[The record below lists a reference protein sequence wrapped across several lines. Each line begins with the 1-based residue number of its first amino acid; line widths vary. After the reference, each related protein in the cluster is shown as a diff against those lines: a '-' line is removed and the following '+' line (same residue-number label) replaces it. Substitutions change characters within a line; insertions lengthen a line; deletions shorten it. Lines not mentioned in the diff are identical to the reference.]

1 MELPNSYKQPK
12 PDVKEEDF
20 WLDPDQGSP
29 PGLLLS
35 DRIKFY
41 REKVNL
47 IYPFDDRFLEPASYT
62 LHAGGEYLIHDE
74 VGKRMSGVLESGGKV
89 IIPPN
94 GLIYIRF
101 LEEVNIPHYMI
112 ARFNLRVK
120 QVYRGLLLG
129 TGPQVDPGF
138 RGHLGCPLH
147 NFTNEEK
154 TIEFFE
160 KLVTIDFEKTTPL
173 GKTYFADKKAE
184 NLGPQDFGQMRHGLV
199 TVTGVNDYPCK
210 IYNKEQ
216 DRPLKDYLPV
226 GESVQSSVFELQTEV
241 KQLREDV
248 KEFGKTIQRYRNI
261 GIYSLIGT
269 ALTVVGG
276 LVTLNLF
283 LYQSLESKYMN
294 LETNSFTGYMNLKD
308 NYQSIKDNIS
318 EMNKTLGHLEAVRE
332 KGASSSG
339 QSQLQ
344 SETPAVR
351 KPQNPKQQSSQTRDD
366 AKKAEGN

>member
-1 MELPNSYKQPK
+1 MELPDSYKLPK
-12 PDVKEEDF
+12 PNVKEEDF
-20 WLDPDQGSP
+20 WLDPDQGST

-47 IYPFDDRFLEPASYT
+47 IYPFDEKSLEPASYT

-74 VGKRMSGVLESGGKV
+74 TGKRVSGVLKPDEKV

-154 TIEFFE
+154 VIEFFE

-173 GKTYFADKKAE
+173 GQVSFAGKKSDDFDA
-184 NLGPQDFGQMRHGLV
+184 QDFGQMHHGLIAV
-199 TVTGVNDYPCK
+199 SGINNYPCK
-210 IYNKEQ
+210 IYSKEQ
-216 DRPLKDYLPV
+216 DRPLKDYLPT
-226 GESVQSSVFELQTEV
+226 ESVQSSVFELQTEV
-241 KQLREDV
+241 KQLKEDV
-248 KEFGKTIQRYRNI
+248 TEFGKSIQRYKNI
-261 GIYSLIGT
+261 GMWSGLGLAVTI
-269 ALTVVGG
+269 VGG
-276 LVTLNLF
+276 LLGFTLNL
-283 LYQSLESKYMN
+283 YTS
-294 LETNSFTGYMNLKD
+294 LETNFFSGYMNLKD
-308 NYQSIKDNIS
+308 NYQNIKDDIS
-318 EMNKTLGHLEAVRE
+318 EMNKTLGRLEAVNE
-332 KGASSSG
+332 SSASSSG
-339 QSQLQ
+339 QSKAQ
-344 SETPAVR
+344 STSLAV
-351 KPQNPKQQSSQTRDD
+351 KDSQNPKQQSSSTPDGR
-366 AKKAEGN
+366 KKGAGD

>member
-12 PDVKEEDF
+12 PAVKEEDF
-20 WLDPDQGSP
+20 WIDPDRNSP
-29 PGLLLS
+29 AGLLLS

-41 REKVNL
+41 QEKVNL
-47 IYPFDDRFLEPASYT
+47 IFPFDDKFLEPASYT

-74 VGKRMSGVLESGGKV
+74 GGKRISGILSSGEKV

-154 TIEFFE
+154 VIEFFE

-173 GKTYFADKKAE
+173 GQHFFAGK
-184 NLGPQDFGQMRHGLV
+184 NLTSQEFAQMSHGLLA
-199 TVTGVNDYPCK
+199 VTGISNHPCK

-216 DRPLKDYLPV
+216 DRPLKDYLPS
-226 GESVQSSVFELQTEV
+226 GESVQSSVFHLQTEV
-241 KQLREDV
+241 KQLRQGM
-248 KEFGKTIQRYRNI
+248 KEFGETIQTYRNI
-261 GIYSLIGT
+261 GIGT
-269 ALTVVGG
+269 AIAVLSG
-276 LVTLNLF
+276 LVGLNFF
-283 LYQSLESKYMN
+283 LYQSMEGKYMN
-294 LETNSFTGYMNLKD
+294 LETNFFTGYMNLKD

-318 EMNKTLGHLEAVRE
+318 EMNKTLGRLEAMSE
-332 KGASSSG
+332 KSASSSSQTTQG
-339 QSQLQ
+339 QSESLAAKKHQTKKQEANQ
-344 SETPAVR
+344 SH
-351 KPQNPKQQSSQTRDD
+351 NGG
-366 AKKAEGN
+366 KKAEGN

>member
-1 MELPNSYKQPK
+1 MELPESYKQPK
-12 PDVKEEDF
+12 PEVEEKDF
-20 WLDPDQGSP
+20 WLDPDKDSP
-29 PGLLLS
+29 AGLLLS

-47 IYPFDDRFLEPASYT
+47 IHPFDEKFLEPASYT

-74 VGKRMSGVLESGGKV
+74 SGKRISGVLGPGGKV

-173 GKTYFADKKAE
+173 GQKYF
-184 NLGPQDFGQMRHGLV
+184 V
-199 TVTGVNDYPCK
+199 
-210 IYNKEQ
+210 
-216 DRPLKDYLPV
+216 DRMPLLSK
-226 GESVQSSVFELQTEV
+226 
-241 KQLREDV
+241 LRV
-248 KEFGKTIQRYRNI
+248 
-261 GIYSLIGT
+261 
-269 ALTVVGG
+269 
-276 LVTLNLF
+276 
-283 LYQSLESKYMN
+283 
-294 LETNSFTGYMNLKD
+294 
-308 NYQSIKDNIS
+308 
-318 EMNKTLGHLEAVRE
+318 
-332 KGASSSG
+332 SG
-339 QSQLQ
+339 
-344 SETPAVR
+344 
-351 KPQNPKQQSSQTRDD
+351 
-366 AKKAEGN
+366 

>member
-1 MELPNSYKQPK
+1 MELPDSYKLPK
-12 PDVKEEDF
+12 PNVKEEDF
-20 WLDPDQGSP
+20 WLDPDQGST

-41 REKVNL
+41 RDKVNL
-47 IYPFDDRFLEPASYT
+47 IYPFDEKSLEPASYT

-74 VGKRMSGVLESGGKV
+74 MGKRISGVLKPDEKV

-154 TIEFFE
+154 AIEFFE

-173 GKTYFADKKAE
+173 GQVSFAGKKSGDFGA
-184 NLGPQDFGQMRHGLV
+184 QDFGQMHHGLV
-199 TVTGVNDYPCK
+199 AVGGINSHPCK

-216 DRPLKDYLPV
+216 DRPLKDYLPS

-241 KQLREDV
+241 KQLRGDV
-248 KEFGKTIQRYRNI
+248 REFGNTIQRYKTFAI
-261 GIYSLIGT
+261 WSLIGV
-269 ALTVVGG
+269 ALTVIGG
-276 LVTLNLF
+276 LVTLNIV
-283 LYQSLESKYMN
+283 LYQSMESKYIN
-294 LETNSFTGYMNLKD
+294 LETNFFSGYVNLKD
-308 NYQSIKDNIS
+308 NYQSVKDNIS
-318 EMNKTLGHLEAVRE
+318 EMSKALGHLEALKE
-332 KGASSSG
+332 KTASSD
-339 QSQLQ
+339 QS
-344 SETPAVR
+344 
-351 KPQNPKQQSSQTRDD
+351 KQQS
-366 AKKAEGN
+366 KKSVEKKPESVNEPGR